1 MTFGSQTKISRRSA
15 CQHAAALLCF
25 NAGTPMTTHAD
36 QAELAEFTSP
46 HSYAQTVDKLAAAI
60 ERGGL
65 SVMARVDHAAAAA
78 AVGLSMPP
86 TIVMLYGNPRG
97 GTPIMLA
104 HPAAALDLPLRVL
117 IREDEDGKTRVAFHP
132 IVALLARADV
142 ASTIA
147 SKLEP
152 AQRLL
157 VDAISA

>member
-1 MTFGSQTKISRRSA
+1 
-15 CQHAAALLCF
+15 
-25 NAGTPMTTHAD
+25 MTTPAD
-36 QAELAEFTSP
+36 LAEFTSA
-46 HSYAQTVDKLAAAI
+46 HSYSQTVDRLAAAI

-78 AVGLSMPP
+78 AAGLSMPP
-86 TIVMLYGNPRG
+86 TLVMFYGNARG
-97 GTPIMLA
+97 GTPIMLDR
-104 HPAAALDLPLRVL
+104 PAAALDLPLRVL
-117 IREDEDGKTRVAFHP
+117 IREDHDGSTRVAFHP

-142 ASTIA
+142 ASTMA

>member
-1 MTFGSQTKISRRSA
+1 MTNPS
-15 CQHAAALLCF
+15 
-25 NAGTPMTTHAD
+25 D
-36 QAELAEFTSP
+36 LAEFTSAY
-46 HSYAQTVDKLAAAI
+46 SYSTTVDRLAAAI

-65 SVMARVDHAAAAA
+65 SIVARVDHAAAAA

-86 TIVMLYGNPRG
+86 TLVMFYGNPCG

-104 HPAAALDLPLRVL
+104 RPAAALDLPLRVL
-117 IREDEDGKTRVAFHP
+117 IREDGDGSTRVAFHP

>member
-1 MTFGSQTKISRRSA
+1 
-15 CQHAAALLCF
+15 
-25 NAGTPMTTHAD
+25 MTTPAD
-36 QAELAEFTSP
+36 RADLAEFTSA
-46 HSYAQTVDKLAAAI
+46 HSYSQTVDRLAAAI

-65 SVMARVDHAAAAA
+65 SVMARIDHAAAAA

-86 TIVMLYGNPRG
+86 TLVMFYGNPRG

-104 HPAAALDLPLRVL
+104 RPAAALDLPLRVL
-117 IREDEDGKTRVAFHP
+117 IREDGDGNTRVAFHP

-142 ASTIA
+142 ASTMA